1 MLRAAISER
10 DIFNAVA
17 AVRAMVQSK
26 YDWAASRHRADWLS
40 PIQGYRS
47 MMTNLQAHMGR
58 VFPPKKRDVRLRVTE
73 ALLDIDGLELTSFK
87 DLFPSEISSL
97 IGAFEEIDGFRLVL
111 DALSMN
117 PDGWRVKLAG
127 IGSLKRPPA
136 PAPIEEQ
143 APAAATWTEASW
155 EETW

>member
-17 AVRAMVQSK
+17 AVRAMVQTK
-26 YDWAASRHRADWLS
+26 YDWAASRQRADWLS
-40 PIQGYRS
+40 PIRGHRS
-47 MMTNLQAHMGR
+47 MMATLQAHMGR
-58 VFPPKKRDVRLRVTE
+58 VFPAQKREARLRVTE

-111 DALSMN
+111 DALSLN
-117 PDGWRVKLAG
+117 PDGWRRKLAG

-136 PAPIEEQ
+136 PAPAREQ
-143 APAAATWTEASW
+143 AQPKPAWTQASW
-155 EETW
+155 EDTW